1 MEVLELKA
9 AHRMYPPSVSKC
21 FRDGNNRKLVMV
33 LTRIPIFLLVSNS
46 EVLTFLTELQTD
58 REQNVPVVNPGAPL
72 ESNLK
77 DLYEIESEVVTFLR
91 GTPCAEQ
98 DEAVIKAFMEALRK
112 YDLTK
117 GEKLM
122 LLNLRPKSIAEL
134 NPMVEDLDNRLREE
148 EQEALVAL
156 ICELLPYTEPVT
168 EEGDA
173 MDTIS

>member
-1 MEVLELKA
+1 MEVLELRA
-9 AHRMYPPSVSKC
+9 AH
-21 FRDGNNRKLVMV
+21 L
-33 LTRIPIFLLVSNS
+33 SNS
-46 EVLTFLTELQTD
+46 EVLTFLTELQTV
-58 REQNVPVVNPGAPL
+58 REQNIPVVNPGAPL

-77 DLYEIESEVVTFLR
+77 DLYEIEREVVTFLS

-98 DEAVIKAFMEALRK
+98 DEAVIKTFMEALRK

-173 MDTIS
+173 MDTA